1 MDELDRA
8 KELEMADRESAL
20 NRQLEQAKETET
32 PLERDG
38 VRVCLDCGDPIDPK
52 RLAARPEAVRCVWCK
67 YIKERR

>member
-1 MDELDRA
+1 MDEADYA
-8 KELEMADRESAL
+8 KELEMADRERAL
-20 NRQLEQAKETET
+20 AAQQSKSREYEV
-32 PLERDG
+32 PRERNG